1 MKTNQKMLLA
11 ALAMT
16 AGLSGYAAVPVVSLG
31 NAVATEAVA
40 DLKAVPSG
48 SLVING
54 TGNSA
59 TFTINAQNLTEQIRL
74 TATPGLEVYPEV
86 LPAGAANATVRVTL
100 LSTLPQTKGQ
110 VFLRSGDYRAV
121 MNVLAYGTELEQKDL
136 TDPVFTGSEKKF
148 EAREADGFK
157 PGDKGYT
164 VEFRVKHS
172 KPIDTFEA
180 FAVTPGAGSFM
191 TYVEPE
197 LMGVYNGTSR
207 VNIENPLN
215 DKDGGKK
222 SFYNKDGKFH
232 TYRFAVT
239 SDKRMFVYRDG
250 VQVATLR
257 TGDYGEQADWAV
269 ENGDVVENLLKNG
282 NFEGEWNTR
291 ADSLVNRVEGW
302 FVDPIDRY
310 NCTYEVP

>member
-164 VEFRVKHS
+164 
-172 KPIDTFEA
+172 
-180 FAVTPGAGSFM
+180 
-191 TYVEPE
+191 
-197 LMGVYNGTSR
+197 
-207 VNIENPLN
+207 
-215 DKDGGKK
+215 
-222 SFYNKDGKFH
+222 
-232 TYRFAVT
+232 
-239 SDKRMFVYRDG
+239 
-250 VQVATLR
+250 
-257 TGDYGEQADWAV
+257 
-269 ENGDVVENLLKNG
+269 
-282 NFEGEWNTR
+282 
-291 ADSLVNRVEGW
+291 
-302 FVDPIDRY
+302 
-310 NCTYEVP
+310 